1 MRYSIDAKNISHER
15 LEDEVIIINLARGA
29 YYSGSGPA
37 ADVWTLI
44 SQGASVEEATALLSA
59 AYAHDAELVRT
70 DVEHCVATM
79 VAREIIQSDEAP
91 SRPKAELALPEAARN
106 GWTQPNFDECMDMW
120 DLIQLDPIH
129 DVGEAG
135 WPFAPAPKV

>member
-44 SQGASVEEATALLSA
+44 SQGAFVDETTALLSA

-70 DVEHCVATM
+70 DVEQCVATM
-79 VAREIIQSDEAP
+79 VEREIIQGDETAG
-91 SRPKAELALPEAARN
+91 RPKAELALPEAART
-106 GWTQPNFDECMDMW
+106 GWTMPNFDECMDMW

-135 WPFAPAPKV
+135 WPFAPASKV

>member
-1 MRYSIDAKNISHER
+1 MRYPIDATNISHER

-59 AYAHDAELVRT
+59 AYAHDAEMVRK
-70 DVEHCVATM
+70 DVEQCVATM
-79 VAREIIQSDEAP
+79 IEREIIRGDETP
-91 SRPKAELALPEAARN
+91 SRPTADLALPKGARSA
-106 GWTQPNFDECMDMW
+106 WTMPNFDECMDMW